1 MKNLFIIDGKGH
13 LMGRLASICAKYLL
27 NGNKIVI
34 INCESIEISG
44 KPIKKKFEYLSLFKK
59 KTTTNPKRGP
69 FHFKS
74 PSQIVWK
81 SIRGMLPHKTKR
93 GTNALNNLKVYE
105 SEPSSYFKTKKLI
118 IPIALRIMK
127 LKPGRIFSK
136 LGQVADE
143 IGWKK
148 KNLIERLNDS
158 KKKKS
163 KFYYKE
169 KVKKIKNKI
178 INSIQNK
185 NLEILYVKY

>member
-1 MKNLFIIDGKGH
+1 M
-13 LMGRLASICAKYLL
+13 
-27 NGNKIVI
+27 
-34 INCESIEISG
+34 
-44 KPIKKKFEYLSLFKK
+44 
-59 KTTTNPKRGP
+59 
-69 FHFKS
+69 
-74 PSQIVWK
+74 
-81 SIRGMLPHKTKR
+81 
-93 GTNALNNLKVYE
+93 
-105 SEPSSYFKTKKLI
+105 
-118 IPIALRIMK
+118 
-127 LKPGRIFSK
+127 IFSK

>member
-148 KNLIERLNDS
+148 KNLIERLND
-158 KKKKS
+158 
-163 KFYYKE
+163 
-169 KVKKIKNKI
+169 
-178 INSIQNK
+178 
-185 NLEILYVKY
+185 